1 MSLELK
7 RYKNMAITQKI
18 PMSEQRLFIS
28 LLLVVLLVLQG
39 WWFLKAR
46 QPNVVLKPG
55 QQDKTS
61 QVKHFESYQAVLDSA
76 SELTIFSLT
85 PDSSD
90 KGNFHRYPI
99 VGQAKVK
106 GADKDLLVMAL
117 KQGIADPNGQHVLC
131 FDPHHG
137 LRATAN
143 GQTVDLVICFMCTQ
157 FAVFPPKNIN
167 AAWTI
172 GKAPEKLMNKF
183 LKRAGAKFDPNYF
196 AP

>member
-1 MSLELK
+1 MANK
-7 RYKNMAITQKI
+7 PKMNMNKN
-18 PMSEQRLFIS
+18 RLFTS
-28 LLLVVLLVLQG
+28 LLIVVLSSMAG
-39 WWFLKAR
+39 WWFFKIR

-55 QQDKTS
+55 QQDKTR
-61 QVKHFESYQAVLDSA
+61 QVQAFEPYQAVLDSA
-76 SELTIFSLT
+76 QELTIFSLT
-85 PDSSD
+85 PDPSD
-90 KGNFHRYPI
+90 KSGSFHRYPI

-117 KQGIADPNGQHVLC
+117 KQGIADPDGQHVMC

-143 GQTVDLVICFMCTQ
+143 GKTVDLVICFMCTQ
-157 FAVFPPKNIN
+157 FLIFPPKNID

-183 LKRAGAKFDPNYF
+183 LKQAGAKFDSNYF

>member
-1 MSLELK
+1 
-7 RYKNMAITQKI
+7 MAAKQKI
-18 PMSEQRLFIS
+18 QMSEKRLFIG

-39 WWFLKAR
+39 WWFFKAR
-46 QPNVVLKPG
+46 QPKVVLKPG
-55 QQDKTS
+55 QQDKTL

-76 SELTIFSLT
+76 PELTIFSLT

-90 KGNFHRYPI
+90 KSGNFHRYPI

-106 GADKDLLVMAL
+106 GADKDLLLMAI
-117 KQGIADPNGQHVLC
+117 KQGIADPDGQHVMC

-137 LRATAN
+137 LRGTAN

-157 FAVFPPKNIN
+157 FGVFPPKNIN

-183 LKRAGAKFDPNYF
+183 LKRAGAKFDPSYT